1 MMPDSKPK
9 WTPGPWKRSWASR
22 AMGDYDPGEP
32 CWDVIAGKKNAA
44 ELIVDACNVD
54 RFVAWNHKTG
64 DEDQEKR
71 DAEITANMTLIAAAP
86 DLYAA
91 LEALLSS
98 LIQTAGLMVGTVE
111 FAVGHSGN
119 RELILQ
125 CQAALL
131 KANPQRTQEVKDA
144 R

>member
-1 MMPDSKPK
+1 MKPDSKPK

-91 LEALLSS
+91 LEAIVSDFHSS
-98 LIQTAGLMVGTVE
+98 GYPTGQWKGPEVMKA
-111 FAVGHSGN
+111 H
-119 RELILQ
+119 
-125 CQAALL
+125 AALA
-131 KANPQRTQEVKDA
+131 KARGEQTDA
-144 R
+144 Q